1 MKSMLKKHIA
11 MLLCLCLCLSLF
23 PAAYAEDYE
32 QVLTETDEALPE
44 INNQQTD
51 EEIVQAYPED
61 ETLYEELLNETE
73 LPDEMTDTVLETP
86 EEEDLSARLETVF
99 AGISIPEIE
108 QNEIPVSTVRRSNV
122 SAAATLFTAENY
134 GDGLCPVLFYTEKCY
149 DLIGL
154 VVADSEGK
162 VLEPAATDGG
172 WTYLLAPGAYTYR
185 YHDDRAIFAD
195 LEETGFTVDGA
206 LEIPLALTAAFE
218 DNFTFSWDVN
228 PLYENLVDEAAFSLT
243 EYTYEDALDEMIEYK
258 IAESENIGRR
268 RMLHTVQSP
277 EVQSPEVQ
285 LRKAMSA
292 RQERTSITFQS
303 SEMWNSDIVNATY
316 AQVLKAAVQHTGNHW
331 EGDTLSFGYYQ
342 YGKSAEWA
350 LEPDENGI
358 YTNTIIFVF
367 VYHTTAAQE
376 EAVFNA
382 VDDMAAGLAGTS
394 EYQKAYAIHEWL
406 YQNVN
411 YDWVHY
417 GDTSYHQQFT
427 DYGALIKRIAVCQ
440 GFSIA
445 FYRIALA
452 AGLDARVVTSTAM
465 GHAWNVVEIDGIWYE
480 LDATWDSNGREKET
494 RPLSQLPYYFLR
506 GSTWWLSNHKYG
518 SISVLGDQFDS
529 STGHYDP
536 SFDAYMLSTTDYAPQ
551 EPGTYIVS
559 YNANGGDSAPG
570 SQVKFHGTDLTLT
583 TERPTRA
590 DAPET
595 RYYLTLDANGGT
607 IPTSSNPA
615 APSKRYYRD
624 FSGKYSLMRW
634 NTKSNG
640 TGTNYAPGG
649 IYSENASMEL
659 FAIWGRTYPHV
670 SLKTL
675 SVPTR
680 EGYRFKGWGRTS
692 TATEIVNDDYAMIT
706 TESTLYAVW
715 EVKTYAVS
723 YDANGGENAP
733 AAQTKTH
740 DVPLPIT
747 SSQPTRAATSETLTV
762 SFDANGGGTNPAP
775 ISAVKTKAF
784 TFKNWNTKADGSGT
798 EYASNAAYI
807 ANEDATLYAQWN
819 EIVMTSPETIQL
831 PTLTREGYSF
841 KGWGMSSTASEVV
854 ADPYRVSENTTLY
867 AVWEIEQYT
876 VSFETDGG
884 SEVASQTVAYGEHA
898 VKPADPTKAASWFV
912 GWYTE
917 TAPENE
923 FDFTNTAIKGDTTLY
938 AVWVQPDFV
947 LPDALTDI
955 EAEAFAGCAFT
966 FVKLAENTE
975 TVGPR
980 AFADCPNLK
989 YIYIPAGATVDD
1001 TAFQNVEG
1009 LTVFRPAA

>member
-11 MLLCLCLCLSLF
+11 ILLCLCLCLSLF
-23 PAAYAEDYE
+23 PAAYAGDYE

-44 INNQQTD
+44 VNDYQTD

-61 ETLYEELLNETE
+61 ETLYEEVLNETE
-73 LPDEMTDTVLETP
+73 LPDEVTDTVLETP
-86 EEEDLSARLETVF
+86 EEEDLSARLATVY
-99 AGISIPEIE
+99 AGITIPEIE
-108 QNEIPVSTVRRSNV
+108 QNQIPVSTVRRSNV

-134 GDGLCPVLFYTEKCY
+134 GDGLCPVLFYTEKGY
-149 DLIGL
+149 DPIGL

-243 EYTYEDALDEMIEYK
+243 EYTYEDALDEMIEHK
-258 IAESENIGRR
+258 IAESENTGRR
-268 RMLHTVQSP
+268 RMLRT
-277 EVQSPEVQ
+277 VQSPEVQ
-285 LRKAMSA
+285 LRNAMSA
-292 RQERTSITFQS
+292 RQEQTSITFQS

-367 VYHTTAAQE
+367 VYRTTAAQE

-394 EYQKAYAIHEWL
+394 EYQKAYAIHQWL

-411 YDWVHY
+411 YDWDHV
-417 GDTSYHQQFT
+417 GDASYLPQFT
-427 DYGALIKRIAVCQ
+427 DYAALFDRICVCQ
-440 GFSIA
+440 GFSIT

-452 AGLDARVVTSTAM
+452 AGLSARVVTSTSM
-465 GHAWNVVEIDGIWYE
+465 GHAWNIVSIDGVWYE
-480 LDATWDSNGREKET
+480 LDSTWDSNRREDGI
-494 RPLSQLPYYFLR
+494 PLSELPYYFLR
-506 GSTWWLSNHKYG
+506 GSTWWSTGHGNG
-518 SISVLGDQFDS
+518 GIGDQFDPDN
-529 STGHYDP
+529 TKYYDP
-536 SFDAYMLSTTDYAPQ
+536 SFDAYSLSQADYTPE
-551 EPGTYIVS
+551 EPKTYIVS

-570 SQVKFHGTDLTLT
+570 SQVKIHGTDLTLT

-624 FSGKYSLMRW
+624 FSGKYGLMRW

-640 TGTNYAPGG
+640 TGTNYNPGG

-680 EGYRFKGWGRTS
+680 EGYRFKGWGTTS
-692 TATEIVNDDYAMIT
+692 TATEIVNDDYAMKT
-706 TESTLYAVW
+706 TES
-715 EVKTYAVS
+715 
-723 YDANGGENAP
+723 
-733 AAQTKTH
+733 
-740 DVPLPIT
+740 
-747 SSQPTRAATSETLTV
+747 
-762 SFDANGGGTNPAP
+762 
-775 ISAVKTKAF
+775 
-784 TFKNWNTKADGSGT
+784 
-798 EYASNAAYI
+798 
-807 ANEDATLYAQWN
+807 
-819 EIVMTSPETIQL
+819 
-831 PTLTREGYSF
+831 
-841 KGWGMSSTASEVV
+841 
-854 ADPYRVSENTTLY
+854 TLY

-898 VKPADPTKAASWFV
+898 VKPADPTKAAFWFA

-917 TAPENE
+917 TAPETAY
-923 FDFTNTAIKGDTTLY
+923 DFANTAIKGDTTLY

-947 LPDALTDI
+947 LPDFLTDI

-966 FVKLAENTE
+966 FVKLSENTE

-989 YIYIPAGATVDD
+989 YIYIPAGAAVDD

>member
-11 MLLCLCLCLSLF
+11 ILLCLCLCLSLF
-23 PAAYAEDYE
+23 PAAYAGDYE

-44 INNQQTD
+44 INDQQTD

-61 ETLYEELLNETE
+61 ETLYEEVLNETE
-73 LPDEMTDTVLETP
+73 LPDEVTDTVLETP
-86 EEEDLSARLETVF
+86 DEESPHVDLETVF
-99 AGISIPEIE
+99 AGITIPEIE
-108 QNEIPVSTVRRSNV
+108 QNQIPVSTVRRSNV
-122 SAAATLFTAENY
+122 SAAAALLTAESY
-134 GDGLCPVLFYTEKCY
+134 GDGLFPVLFYTEKGY
-149 DLIGL
+149 DPIGL
-154 VVADSEGK
+154 VVADSAGK

-172 WTYLLAPGAYTYR
+172 WTYLLVPGAYTYR

-218 DNFTFSWDVN
+218 DRFVFSWDIN
-228 PLYENLVDEAAFSLT
+228 PLYEGVVDNVLLDDF
-243 EYTYEDALDEMIEYK
+243 TYEDALDEMIEHK
-258 IAESENIGRR
+258 IAESENTGRR
-268 RMLHTVQSP
+268 RMLRT
-277 EVQSPEVQ
+277 VQSPEVQ
-285 LRKAMSA
+285 LRNAMSA
-292 RQERTSITFQS
+292 RQEQTSITFQS

-358 YTNTIIFVF
+358 YTNTIIFLF
-367 VYHTTAAQE
+367 VYRTTADQE
-376 EAVFNA
+376 QAVCNA
-382 VDDMAAGLAGTS
+382 VEGMAAALDGMS
-394 EYQKAYAIHEWL
+394 DYQKAYAIHEWL

-411 YDWVHY
+411 YDWKHV
-417 GDTSYHQQFT
+417 GDASYLPQFT
-427 DYGALIKRIAVCQ
+427 DYAALFDRICVCQ
-440 GFSIA
+440 GFTIT

-452 AGLDARVVTSTAM
+452 AGLSARVVTSTSM
-465 GHAWNVVEIDGIWYE
+465 GHAWNIVSIDGVWYE
-480 LDATWDSNGREKET
+480 LDSTWDSNRREGGI
-494 RPLSQLPYYFLR
+494 PLSELPYYFLR
-506 GSTWWLSNHKYG
+506 GSTWWSTGHGNG
-518 SISVLGDQFDS
+518 GIGDQFDPDN
-529 STGHYDP
+529 TKYYDP
-536 SFDAYMLSTTDYAPQ
+536 SFDAYTLSTTDYAPQ
-551 EPGTYIVS
+551 EPKTYIVS

-570 SQVKFHGTDLTLT
+570 SQVKIHGTDLTLS

-624 FSGKYSLMRW
+624 FSGKYGLMRW

-640 TGTNYAPGG
+640 TGTNYNPGG

-680 EGYRFKGWGRTS
+680 EGYRFKGWGTTS
-692 TATEIVNDDYAMIT
+692 TATEIVNDDYAMKT
-706 TESTLYAVW
+706 TES
-715 EVKTYAVS
+715 
-723 YDANGGENAP
+723 
-733 AAQTKTH
+733 
-740 DVPLPIT
+740 
-747 SSQPTRAATSETLTV
+747 
-762 SFDANGGGTNPAP
+762 
-775 ISAVKTKAF
+775 
-784 TFKNWNTKADGSGT
+784 
-798 EYASNAAYI
+798 
-807 ANEDATLYAQWN
+807 
-819 EIVMTSPETIQL
+819 
-831 PTLTREGYSF
+831 
-841 KGWGMSSTASEVV
+841 
-854 ADPYRVSENTTLY
+854 TLY

-884 SEVASQTVAYGEHA
+884 SAVASQTVTYGEHA
-898 VKPADPTKAASWFV
+898 VKPADPTKAAFWFA

-917 TAPENE
+917 TAPETAY
-923 FDFTNTAIKGDTTLY
+923 DFANTAIKGDTTLY

-947 LPDALTDI
+947 MPDALTDI
-955 EAEAFAGCAFT
+955 EEEAFAGCAFT
-966 FVKLAENTE
+966 FVKLSENTE
-975 TVGPR
+975 KVGPR

-989 YIYIPAGATVDD
+989 YIYIPAGAAVDD

>member
-1 MKSMLKKHIA
+1 MEYIGGNLMKSMLKKHIA

-44 INNQQTD
+44 INDYQTD

-61 ETLYEELLNETE
+61 ETVYEEVLNEAE
-73 LPDEMTDTVLETP
+73 LPDEVTDTVLETP
-86 EEEDLSARLETVF
+86 EEEDLAARLETVF
-99 AGISIPEIE
+99 AGITIPEIE
-108 QNEIPVSTVRRSNV
+108 QNEIPAGTVRRSNV

-134 GDGLCPVLFYTEKCY
+134 GDGLYPVHFHTEKGY

-154 VVADSEGK
+154 VVADGAGK

-195 LEETGFTVDGA
+195 IGETAFTVDGA
-206 LEIPLALTAAFE
+206 LEIALDLTAAFA
-218 DNFTFSWDVN
+218 DDFVFSLEIN
-228 PLYENLVDEAAFSLT
+228 PLYDDILDASALEVSDEVREETLDAMTQQRLAEAEGGRRLMLRAAPTPAQQVRSNLVARVEQTPFSFYSDEQWGWDDLNNTFQEIADEAL
-243 EYTYEDALDEMIEYK
+243 
-258 IAESENIGRR
+258 
-268 RMLHTVQSP
+268 
-277 EVQSPEVQ
+277 
-285 LRKAMSA
+285 
-292 RQERTSITFQS
+292 
-303 SEMWNSDIVNATY
+303 
-316 AQVLKAAVQHTGNHW
+316 QHTGNHW
-331 EGDTLSFGYYQ
+331 EGDTLHWIYSASGTYHPDTLEGLNVFDSEKNQ
-342 YGKSAEWA
+342 YRH
-350 LEPDENGI
+350 DF
-358 YTNTIIFVF
+358 TVVF
-367 VYHTTAAQE
+367 LLRTTAAQE
-376 EAVFNA
+376 QAVCSA
-382 VDDMAAGLAGTS
+382 VESMAAGLHDMS
-394 EYQKAYAIHEWL
+394 EYQKAFAINQWL

-411 YDWVHY
+411 YDYTHEKDKTY
-417 GDTSYHQQFT
+417 QRQFT
-427 DYGALIKRIAVCQ
+427 DYAALFDRIAVCQ

-452 AGLDARVVTSTAM
+452 AGLNARVVTSTSM
-465 GHAWNVVEIDGIWYE
+465 GHAWNIVSIDGVWYE
-480 LDATWDSNGREKET
+480 LDSTWDSNRREGGT
-494 RPLSQLPYYFLR
+494 QLSQLPHYFLR
-506 GSTWWLSNHKYG
+506 GSTWWSTGHGNG
-518 SISVLGDQFDS
+518 GIGDQFDPDN
-529 STGHYDP
+529 TKYYDP
-536 SFDAYMLSTTDYAPQ
+536 SFDAYTLSTTDYAPE
-551 EPGTYIVS
+551 EPKTYIVS
-559 YNANGGDSAPG
+559 YNANGGDSAPDN
-570 SQVKFHGTDLTLT
+570 QTKIHGTDLTLT
-583 TERPTRA
+583 TEMPARA

-595 RYYLTLDANGGT
+595 SYYLTLDANGGT

-615 APSKRYYRD
+615 APSKRYYID

-680 EGYRFKGWGRTS
+680 EGYRFKGWGTTS
-692 TATEIVNDDYAMIT
+692 TATEIVNDDYAMKT
-706 TESTLYAVW
+706 TES
-715 EVKTYAVS
+715 
-723 YDANGGENAP
+723 
-733 AAQTKTH
+733 
-740 DVPLPIT
+740 
-747 SSQPTRAATSETLTV
+747 
-762 SFDANGGGTNPAP
+762 
-775 ISAVKTKAF
+775 
-784 TFKNWNTKADGSGT
+784 
-798 EYASNAAYI
+798 
-807 ANEDATLYAQWN
+807 
-819 EIVMTSPETIQL
+819 
-831 PTLTREGYSF
+831 
-841 KGWGMSSTASEVV
+841 
-854 ADPYRVSENTTLY
+854 TLY

-884 SEVASQTVAYGEHA
+884 SAVASQTVTYGEHA
-898 VKPADPTKAASWFV
+898 VKPADPTKAAFWFA

-917 TAPENE
+917 TAPETAY
-923 FDFTNTAIKGDTTLY
+923 DFANTAIKGDTTLY
-938 AVWVQPDFV
+938 AVWVRPDFV

-966 FVKLAENTE
+966 FVKLSENTE

-989 YIYIPAGATVDD
+989 YIYIPAGAAVDD